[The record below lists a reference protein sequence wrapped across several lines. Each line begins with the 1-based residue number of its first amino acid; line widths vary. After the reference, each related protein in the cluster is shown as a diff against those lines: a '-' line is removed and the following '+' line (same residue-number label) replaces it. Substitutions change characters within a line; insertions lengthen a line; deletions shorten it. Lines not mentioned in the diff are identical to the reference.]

1 MSDPAA
7 PEVTIRIDG
16 MSVHTHHG
24 VTEAEREVGQR
35 MVFDLELIVPDCG
48 ATASDRVEETVD
60 YGELAVLVAEL
71 ATAESRL
78 TLERLVDLIARE
90 VLDQYPVSRV
100 TVRATKPE
108 PPVPFTMDG
117 ASVEVT
123 LSSPGV

>member
-1 MSDPAA
+1 MTESAA

-35 MVFDLELIVPDCG
+35 MLFDLELVVPDCG
-48 ATASDRVEETVD
+48 ATSSDRVEDTVD
-60 YGELAVLVAEL
+60 YGALSELVAEL

-78 TLERLVDLIARE
+78 TLERLVDLIGRQ
-90 VLDQYPVSRV
+90 VLDRYPVSRV

-117 ASVEVT
+117 ASVELT
-123 LSSPGV
+123 LTDGDA

>member
-1 MSDPAA
+1 MPDPAA

-35 MVFDLELIVPDCG
+35 MLFDLELVVPDCG
-48 ATASDRVEETVD
+48 ATASDRVEDTVD
-60 YGELAVLVAEL
+60 YGELSGLVAEL

-78 TLERLVDLIARE
+78 TLERLVDLIGRAVIDR
-90 VLDQYPVSRV
+90 YPVSRV

-117 ASVEVT
+117 ASVELT
-123 LSSPGV
+123 LTSGAS

>member
-1 MSDPAA
+1 MTGPAA

-24 VTEAEREVGQR
+24 VTEAEREIGQR
-35 MVFDLELIVPDCG
+35 MVFDLELVVPDCG
-48 ATASDRVEETVD
+48 ATSSDRVEDTVD
-60 YGELAVLVAEL
+60 YGELSGLVAEL

-78 TLERLVDLIARE
+78 TLERLVDLIARQA
-90 VLDQYPVSRV
+90 LDRYPVARV

-117 ASVEVT
+117 ASVELT
-123 LSSPGV
+123 LTDGDA

>member
-1 MSDPAA
+1 MTDSTP

-16 MSVHTHHG
+16 MSVHTRHG

-35 MVFDLELIVPDCG
+35 MIFDLELLVPGCG
-48 ATASDRVEETVD
+48 ATSSDRVEETVD
-60 YGELAVLVAEL
+60 YGELAFLVADL

-78 TLERLVDLIARE
+78 TLERLVDLIGRE
-90 VLDQYPVSRV
+90 ILTRYPVSRV

-117 ASVEVT
+117 ASVELT
-123 LSSPGV
+123 LTADEA

>member
-1 MSDPAA
+1 MSDSAA

-24 VTEAEREVGQR
+24 VTEAEREIGQR
-35 MVFDLELIVPDCG
+35 MLFDLELVVPDCG
-48 ATASDRVEETVD
+48 ATSSDRVEQTVD
-60 YGELAVLVAEL
+60 YGELAFLVSDL

-90 VLDQYPVSRV
+90 VIDRYPVSRV
-100 TVRATKPE
+100 TVRAAKPE

-117 ASVEVT
+117 ASVELT
-123 LSSPGV
+123 LTATNS

>member
-1 MSDPAA
+1 MTESAA

-35 MVFDLELIVPDCG
+35 MLFDLELVVPDCG
-48 ATASDRVEETVD
+48 ATSSDRVEDTVD
-60 YGELAVLVAEL
+60 DGALSELVAEL

-78 TLERLVDLIARE
+78 TLERLVDLIGRQ
-90 VLDQYPVSRV
+90 VLDRYPVSRV

-117 ASVEVT
+117 ASVELT
-123 LSSPGV
+123 LTSGDS

>member
-1 MSDPAA
+1 MTGPAA
-7 PEVTIRIDG
+7 PAVTIRIDG

-35 MVFDLELIVPDCG
+35 MVFDLELVVPDCG
-48 ATASDRVEETVD
+48 ATSSDRVEDTVD
-60 YGELAVLVAEL
+60 YGELSGLVAEL

-78 TLERLVDLIARE
+78 TLERLVDLIGRQ
-90 VLDQYPVSRV
+90 VLDRYPVSRV

-117 ASVEVT
+117 ASVELT
-123 LSSPGV
+123 LTDGDA

>member
-1 MSDPAA
+1 MTEPAA
-7 PEVTIRIDG
+7 PEVTIRIDR

-35 MVFDLELIVPDCG
+35 MVFDLELVVPDCD
-48 ATASDRVEETVD
+48 ATSSDRVEDTVD
-60 YGELAVLVAEL
+60 YGELTELVAEL

-78 TLERLVDLIARE
+78 TLERLVDLIGRE
-90 VLDQYPVSRV
+90 VLDRYPVSRV

-117 ASVEVT
+117 ASVELT
-123 LSSPGV
+123 LPDGDA

>member
-1 MSDPAA
+1 
-7 PEVTIRIDG
+7 

-35 MVFDLELIVPDCG
+35 MVFDLELVVPDCG
-48 ATASDRVEETVD
+48 ATSSDRVEDTVD
-60 YGELAVLVAEL
+60 YGELSGLVVEL

-78 TLERLVDLIARE
+78 TLERLVDLIGRQ
-90 VLDQYPVSRV
+90 VLDRYPVSRV

-117 ASVEVT
+117 ASVELT
-123 LSSPGV
+123 LTDGDA